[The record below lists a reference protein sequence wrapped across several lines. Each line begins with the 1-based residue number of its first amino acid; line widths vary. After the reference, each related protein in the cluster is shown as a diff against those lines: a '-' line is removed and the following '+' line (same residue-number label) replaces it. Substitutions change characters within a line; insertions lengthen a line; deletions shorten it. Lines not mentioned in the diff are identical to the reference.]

1 MNWFHSELAKAS
13 LVGDKASVKDNS
25 EQGFRSG
32 MAKVEKRREPGN
44 LSIVPGASGLLP
56 ITEAKLW
63 QNPCWLAFRL
73 NYLALRYNV
82 PLYGWV
88 ERRYG
93 LSRPEFVVIYSLGL
107 RDGTLARDISVSS
120 GFPKN
125 TLSRAI
131 AKLTKAGLIL
141 RGADPK
147 DKRSQILRLS
157 AKGRRIFDEAL
168 PHFVDFEE
176 RMRATLSAAEQDQL
190 AKLLAKM
197 VLDSVNWPQAIA
209 TAPSKARLRRAAN

>member
-1 MNWFHSELAKAS
+1 
-13 LVGDKASVKDNS
+13 
-25 EQGFRSG
+25 
-32 MAKVEKRREPGN
+32 MANP
-44 LSIVPGASGLLP
+44 SAGARLDEM
-56 ITEAKLW
+56 TEAKLW
-63 QNPCWLAFRL
+63 RNPCWLTYRL
-73 NYLALRYNV
+73 NYLALRYNL
-82 PLYGWV
+82 PLYSWV
-88 ERRYG
+88 EQAYG

-107 RDGTLARDISVSS
+107 QDGTLARDISVSS

-131 AKLTKAGLIL
+131 AKLTRAGLIL
-141 RGADPK
+141 RSEDPN

-176 RMRATLSAAEQDQL
+176 RMRATLSASEQDLL

-197 VLDSVNWPQAIA
+197 VLDSVNWPQAIE
-209 TAPSKARLRRAAN
+209 TAPSEAHPRRASN

>member
-1 MNWFHSELAKAS
+1 M
-13 LVGDKASVKDNS
+13 
-25 EQGFRSG
+25 
-32 MAKVEKRREPGN
+32 
-44 LSIVPGASGLLP
+44 
-56 ITEAKLW
+56 
-63 QNPCWLAFRL
+63 
-73 NYLALRYNV
+73 
-82 PLYGWV
+82 
-88 ERRYG
+88 
-93 LSRPEFVVIYSLGL
+93 IYSLGL

-131 AKLTKAGLIL
+131 AKLTTAGLIL
-141 RGADPK
+141 RSEDPS

-176 RMRATLSAAEQDQL
+176 RMRSTLSASEQDLL

-209 TAPSKARLRRAAN
+209 PEPEPRRRNKAAG

>member
-1 MNWFHSELAKAS
+1 M
-13 LVGDKASVKDNS
+13 GDKASVKNNS
-25 EQGFRSG
+25 EQGFESG
-32 MAKVEKRREPGN
+32 MGKVEKRRAPRT
-44 LSIVPGASGLLP
+44 LSVVPGTTGLLP

-63 QNPCWLAFRL
+63 RNPCWLAFRL

-88 ERRYG
+88 EQRYG

-107 RDGTLARDISVSS
+107 QDGTLARDISISS

-131 AKLTKAGLIL
+131 GKLTRAGLIL
-141 RGADPK
+141 RSEDPS

-176 RMRATLSAAEQDQL
+176 RMRATLSASEQDLL

-197 VLDSVNWPQAIA
+197 VLDSVNWPRAIE
-209 TAPSKARLRRAAN
+209 TAPSEAHPRRASN

>member
-1 MNWFHSELAKAS
+1 M
-13 LVGDKASVKDNS
+13 GDKASVKNNS
-25 EQGFRSG
+25 EQGFESG
-32 MAKVEKRREPGN
+32 MGKVEKRRAPRT
-44 LSIVPGASGLLP
+44 LSVVPGTTGLLP

-88 ERRYG
+88 EQRYG

-107 RDGTLARDISVSS
+107 QDGTLARDISISS

-131 AKLTKAGLIL
+131 GKLTRAGLIL
-141 RGADPK
+141 RSEDPS

-176 RMRATLSAAEQDQL
+176 RMRATLSASEQDLL

-197 VLDSVNWPQAIA
+197 VLDSVNWPQAIE
-209 TAPSKARLRRAAN
+209 TAPSEAHPRRASN

>member
-1 MNWFHSELAKAS
+1 M
-13 LVGDKASVKDNS
+13 GDKASVKNNS
-25 EQGFRSG
+25 DQGFHSG
-32 MAKVEKRREPGN
+32 MQKGEKSQDRQWG
-44 LSIVPGASGLLP
+44 LALVPGTSGLPP

-107 RDGTLARDISVSS
+107 QDGTLARDISISS

-131 AKLTKAGLIL
+131 AKLTRAGLIL
-141 RGADPK
+141 RSADPS
-147 DKRSQILRLS
+147 DKRSRILRLS

-168 PHFVDFEE
+168 PHFVEFEE
-176 RMRATLSAAEQDQL
+176 RMRATLSAAEQEQL
-190 AKLLAKM
+190 ARLLAKM
-197 VLDSVNWPQAIA
+197 VLDSVRWPQAIA
-209 TAPSKARLRRAAN
+209 PEPELRRRGKAAG